1 MTRRHGFSEIS
12 MRRLIPALVLAAV
25 WAAAALPASAAS
37 FDCRKA
43 RAADEKAICA
53 NRDLND
59 QDVRVD
65 QLYDITRRLVP
76 MGGRGA
82 IIDDQRAWLQARKAC
97 GASLACLQ
105 RSYDR
110 RLGQLNTVMERV
122 YQQGPF

>member
-1 MTRRHGFSEIS
+1 
-12 MRRLIPALVLAAV
+12 MRRLILALVVSAV
-25 WAAAALPASAAS
+25 ALPAAAAS

-65 QLYDITRRLVP
+65 QLYAITRHLVP

-82 IIDDQRAWLQARKAC
+82 IMDDQRAWLSKRGSC
-97 GASLACLQ
+97 GANLACLA
-105 RSYDR
+105 RSYDN
-110 RLGQLNTVMERV
+110 RLRQLNTVMERV
-122 YQQGPF
+122 YNQGPF

>member
-1 MTRRHGFSEIS
+1 
-12 MRRLIPALVLAAV
+12 MRRLIPALVLTVAC
-25 WAAAALPASAAS
+25 AAALPATAAS

-43 RAADEKAICA
+43 RTADERAICA

-65 QLYDITRRLVP
+65 QMYGITRRLVP
-76 MGGRGA
+76 MGGRDA
-82 IIDDQRAWLQARKAC
+82 IMDQQRAWLKARKAC
-97 GASLACLQ
+97 GGNQACLR

-110 RLGQLNTVMERV
+110 RLRELNTVMDRV

>member
-1 MTRRHGFSEIS
+1 
-12 MRRLIPALVLAAV
+12 MRRLIPAFVLTAACAGV
-25 WAAAALPASAAS
+25 FAMGATPAAAAS

-59 QDVRVD
+59 QDVRMD
-65 QLYDITRRLVP
+65 QLYGITRHLVP
-76 MGGRGA
+76 MGGRDA
-82 IIDDQRAWLQARKAC
+82 IMGEQRAWLKSRHAC
-97 GASLACLQ
+97 GANKACLA

-110 RLGQLNTVMERV
+110 RLAELNRVMQRV